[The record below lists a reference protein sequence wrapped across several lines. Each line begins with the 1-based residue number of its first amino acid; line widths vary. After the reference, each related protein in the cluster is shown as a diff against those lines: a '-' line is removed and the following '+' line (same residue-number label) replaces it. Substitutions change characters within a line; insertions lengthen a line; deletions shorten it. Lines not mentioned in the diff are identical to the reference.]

1 MNYQSTQSPLFEKG
15 LGGFLEYNALG
26 RTGLNVSRVGFGG
39 GGIGQVWG
47 ETTRDEAIRAVHSA
61 LDLGINYFDV
71 APAYGDAEE
80 RLGPA
85 LEGIRNQV
93 FLACKTTDRSEK
105 GAQKELHRSL
115 KRLKTDHFDL
125 YQLHAMTTQQDLDEV
140 MKLGG
145 ALDAFIK
152 ARDQGV
158 IRYIGFSAHSAEV
171 AEKLMDQF
179 DFDSVLFPINW
190 VNYFQENFGP
200 DVVKKAEKK
209 NIGRLALKA
218 MARSKWD
225 EGSNL
230 SQFPKCWYMPV
241 ESEEE
246 ARLALRFT
254 LSQPITAAIPPGELK
269 FFDWATKIASDFKPL
284 TDLEVQELKKRS
296 QGLKAIFQLTG

>member
-1 MNYQSTQSPLFEKG
+1 MQKRKLGKTEEQLSIIG
-15 LGGFLEYNALG
+15 LGGILVS
-26 RTGLNVSRVGFGG
+26 NVDQSEANLRV
-39 GGIGQVWG
+39 
-47 ETTRDEAIRAVHSA
+47 RSA
-61 LDLGINYFDV
+61 FDQGINYFDV

-171 AEKLMDQF
+171 GEKLMDQF

-225 EGSNL
+225 EGSNR

-296 QGLKAIFQLTG
+296 KGLKAIFQLTG

>member
-1 MNYQSTQSPLFEKG
+1 MKVNPCKTRGRYYKGHVEMQKRKLGKTEEQLSIIG
-15 LGGFLEYNALG
+15 LGGILVS
-26 RTGLNVSRVGFGG
+26 NVDQSEADLRV
-39 GGIGQVWG
+39 
-47 ETTRDEAIRAVHSA
+47 RSA
-61 LDLGINYFDV
+61 FDQGINYFDV

-225 EGSNL
+225 EGSNR

-296 QGLKAIFQLTG
+296 KGLKAIFQLTG